1 MTEMNMIQSLNS
13 ALDSLLEK
21 DENVVIFGEDVG
33 YFGGVFRVTSGL
45 QEKHGLHR
53 VFDAPLAEGGIAA
66 IAFGMG
72 LNGLRPVA
80 EIQFADYI
88 FPAYDQIVNEIAKL
102 RHRSGGE
109 FSTPV
114 TIRTP
119 AGGGIKGGHHHS
131 QSPESQFTHTPGL
144 KVVYCS
150 NPKNAKGLLTSA
162 IECNDPVI
170 FFEPKRCYRGPFYGD
185 PHNVPTWKGHEDGD
199 VPEGYFS
206 LPLEEARIVRE
217 GNDCTVIAWGTM
229 VHVAQKGIEESGIDA
244 ELIDLQTLLPWDRDT
259 IVNSVKKTGRCVI
272 VHEAPKTSGFGAE
285 MSASIQERCFW
296 HLESPILRVTG
307 WDTPFPHT
315 TEWDYLP
322 SPERISAAIKKTQE
336 A

>member
-1 MTEMNMIQSLNS
+1 MPDMNMIKSLNS
-13 ALDSLLEK
+13 ALSISLK
-21 DENVVIFGEDVG
+21 DDPNVVIFGEDVG
-33 YFGGVFRVTSGL
+33 YFGGVFRVTEGL
-45 QEKHGLHR
+45 QKEFGPHR
-53 VFDAPLAEGGIAA
+53 VFDSPLAEGGIAA
-66 IAFGMG
+66 IAMGMG

-109 FSTPV
+109 FSAPV
-114 TIRTP
+114 TFRTP

-131 QSPESQFTHTPGL
+131 QSPEAQFTHTPGL

-185 PHNVPTWKGHEDGD
+185 PHNVPTWNDHPDGE
-199 VPEGYFS
+199 VPEEYYS
-206 LPLEEARIVRE
+206 IPLEEARVVQE
-217 GNDCTVIAWGTM
+217 GSACTVIAWGAM
-229 VHVAQKGIEESGIDA
+229 VHVAEQGIRDSGLDCD
-244 ELIDLQTLLPWDRDT
+244 LIDLQTLVPWDRDT
-259 IVNSVKKTGRCVI
+259 VVNSVKKTGRCVI

-285 MSASIQERCFW
+285 MSASIQERCFY
-296 HLESPILRVTG
+296 HLEAPIQRVTG

-315 TEWDYLP
+315 TEWDYMP
-322 SPERISAAIKKTQE
+322 SPSRIAQAIKNTQE
-336 A
+336 E